1 MNSDASNPALIGI
14 DWGTSSLRA
23 FLISAQGNVLDKLEA
38 PDGIMQVKEK
48 DFDGVLSRSLDSWPK
63 TIPLIASGM
72 ITSRNGWLET
82 PYIQLPAG
90 ASQIAKVL
98 VPWKTDSGLQVH
110 FVTGVTTMHKGAPD
124 VIRGEETQII
134 GAVESGLTD
143 GLFVMPGTHSKWV
156 TVRDGRIEDFS
167 TYMSGEIF
175 AALRYHT
182 ILGTLMTNCDFN
194 EEGFIRGIQAGF
206 ESGARLLH
214 SLFHVR
220 TMPLFERLAEEQ
232 VADYLSG
239 MLIGAE
245 IKGASSTASSTSEQ
259 QTSITIVGRDDLAD
273 RYAIGLRDLGYQW
286 HRTADDIVAR
296 GHFAI
301 ATAAGLVK

>member
-23 FLISAQGNVLDKLEA
+23 FLISAQGDVLDKLQA
-38 PDGIMQVKEK
+38 PAGIMQVKDN
-48 DFDGVLSRSLDSWPK
+48 DFDGVLSRLLEPWPK

-72 ITSRNGWLET
+72 ITSRNGWVET
-82 PYIQLPAG
+82 AYLPLPAG
-90 ASQIAKVL
+90 ADQLADAL
-98 VPWKTDSGLQVH
+98 EPRRMANGLQIH
-110 FVTGVTTMHKGAPD
+110 FVTGVTTKHKGAPD
-124 VIRGEETQII
+124 VIRGEETQIV
-134 GAVESGLTD
+134 GAVEAGLPD

-156 TVRDGRIEDFS
+156 TVRKGSIVDFS

-175 AALRYHT
+175 AALRHHT
-182 ILGTLMTNCDFN
+182 ILGTLMKNSDFN
-194 EEGFIRGIQAGF
+194 EEGFIQGIKAGNDA
-206 ESGARLLH
+206 GAQLLH

-220 TMPLFERLAEEQ
+220 TMPLFELISEEQ

-245 IKGASSTASSTSEQ
+245 INGANSASKQ
-259 QTSITIVGRDDLAD
+259 QASITIVGRDDLAD
-273 RYAIGLRDLGYQW
+273 RYAIGLHELGYQCQ
-286 HRTADDIVAR
+286 RAADDIVAR

-301 ATAAGLVK
+301 TTAAGLLK

>member
-23 FLISAQGNVLDKLEA
+23 FLISAQGDVLDKLQA
-38 PDGIMQVKEK
+38 PDGIMQVKEN
-48 DFDGVLSRSLDSWPK
+48 DFDGVLSRLLDLWPK
-63 TIPLIASGM
+63 TIPLLASGM

-90 ASQIAKVL
+90 AGQIADVL
-98 VPWKTDSGLQVH
+98 VPWKTNGGLQLH

-134 GAVESGLTD
+134 GAVESGLTN

-156 TVRDGRIEDFS
+156 TVRDGSIVDFA

-175 AALRYHT
+175 AALRHHT
-182 ILGTLMTNCDFN
+182 ILGTLMTNSDFN
-194 EEGFIRGIQAGF
+194 EEGFIRGVQAGF
-206 ESGARLLH
+206 DAGAQLLH

-220 TMPLFERLAEEQ
+220 TMPLFELISEEQ

-245 IKGASSTASSTSEQ
+245 IKGASTTASSTSEQ

-273 RYAIGLRDLGYQW
+273 RYAIGLRDLGYQC
-286 HRTADDIVAR
+286 HRTTDDIVAH

-301 ATAAGLVK
+301 ATAAGLIK